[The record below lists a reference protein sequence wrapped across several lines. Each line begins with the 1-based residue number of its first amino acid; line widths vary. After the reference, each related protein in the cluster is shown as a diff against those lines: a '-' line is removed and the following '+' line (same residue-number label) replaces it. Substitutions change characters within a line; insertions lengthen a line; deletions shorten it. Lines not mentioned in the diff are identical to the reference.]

1 MSIYILRRLLQGV
14 LVMLAVT
21 FVCFVI
27 FRFTGDPAAII
38 AGQDATPQ
46 QVEQVRQAY
55 GLDRPFYLQ
64 YVFWVA
70 HAAQGEFG
78 KSFVSKVPALRLVLE
93 RLPATAELAVTA
105 ALTALGLGI
114 VLGVLVSL
122 RPRSW
127 PSRLVMAGSLA
138 GISTPTFLMGT
149 LLIMVFAVQLGFLP
163 PFGRGD
169 TVTLVGYWQTS
180 FATWSG
186 LTHLVLPVVTLVGYQ
201 LAVLL
206 RLTRAGMR
214 EVLNE
219 DYIRTA
225 WAKGLS
231 ANRVIF
237 KHALRNVLI
246 PVVTMS
252 GLMLG
257 ELLVFSIVTE
267 TIFQWPGMGNLLLTS
282 IYESDQPV
290 IVTYIMLASVIILT
304 VNISVDMLYAVL
316 NPKIR
321 YA

>member
-1 MSIYILRRLLQGV
+1 MKRYIIRRLIQGI

-38 AGQDATPQ
+38 AGQDATPK
-46 QVEQVRQAY
+46 QVEEVRQAY
-55 GLDRPFYLQ
+55 GLDRPFSLQ
-64 YVFWVA
+64 YLYWLA
-70 HAAQGEFG
+70 HAARGEFG
-78 KSFVSKVPALRLVLE
+78 KSFVSKVPALGLILE
-93 RLPATAELAVTA
+93 RLPATVEL
-105 ALTALGLGI
+105 ALTAAVAGLGLGV
-114 VLGVLVSL
+114 VLGVAVSL
-122 RPRSW
+122 RPTSW
-127 PSRLVMAGSLA
+127 LSRLIMAGSLA

-149 LLIMVFAVQLGFLP
+149 LLIMLFAVQLGVLP
-163 PFGRGD
+163 PFGRGE
-169 TVTLVGYWQTS
+169 TVTLGGYWQTS

-186 LTHLVLPVVTLVGYQ
+186 VTHLVLPALTLVGYQ

-219 DYIRTA
+219 EYIRTA

-231 ANRVIF
+231 TSRVVF

-267 TIFQWPGMGNLLLTS
+267 TIYQWPGMGNLLLTS

-290 IVTYIMLASVIILT
+290 IVTYIMLASIIILG
-304 VNISVDMLYAVL
+304 VNILVDMLYAVL

-321 YA
+321 YE

>member
-1 MSIYILRRLLQGV
+1 MLTYIARRLVQGI

-21 FVCFVI
+21 FICFVI

-64 YVFWVA
+64 YLFWVS
-70 HAAQGEFG
+70 HAAQGQFG
-78 KSFVSKVPALRLVLE
+78 KSFVSKVPALGLILE
-93 RLPATAELAVTA
+93 RLPATVELALSA
-105 ALTALGLGI
+105 AVTALGLGI

-122 RPRSW
+122 RPQAW
-127 PSRLVMAGSLA
+127 ASRLVMAGSLA
-138 GISTPTFLMGT
+138 GISTPTFLIGT
-149 LLIMVFAVQLGFLP
+149 LLIMVFAVQLGILP

-169 TVTLVGYWQTS
+169 TVTLGRYWQTS

-186 LTHLVLPVVTLVGYQ
+186 LTHLVLPVLTLVGYQ

-219 DYIRTA
+219 EYIRTA

-231 ANRVIF
+231 SNRVIF

-267 TIFQWPGMGNLLLTS
+267 TIYQWPGMGNLLLTS

-290 IVTYIMLASVIILT
+290 VVTYIMLASVIILS
-304 VNISVDMLYAVL
+304 VNIFVDMLYAVL

-321 YA
+321 YD